1 MPAILIKVLKN
12 LVWSFLGEKL
22 LTEAAFSIL
31 KAVAK
36 KTSNTLDDEIVA
48 EAERR
53 YKERPNGN

>member
-12 LVWSFLGEKL
+12 LAWSFLGEKL
-22 LTEAAFSIL
+22 LTKAAFSIL

-36 KTSNTLDDEIVA
+36 KTTNKLDDEIVA

-53 YKERPNGN
+53 YKERP